1 MNWKK
6 QIWKAITEKCC
17 MQQNNVID
25 SNLIGMSVCILDSP
39 GYVLTQPRITPF
51 FKLIKPRKKP
61 LFRDFSEALVGSAVK
76 KALSS
81 KGNKH
86 AVRQYFRKDFCN
98 EDRIL

>member
-1 MNWKK
+1 MD
-6 QIWKAITEKCC
+6 
-17 MQQNNVID
+17 VD
-25 SNLIGMSVCILDSP
+25 LIGMSVCILDSP
-39 GYVLTQPRITPF
+39 GYVLTQPRITPL
-51 FKLIKPRKKP
+51 FKSIKPRKKP
-61 LFRDFSEALVGSAVK
+61 LFRDFSKALVGSAVK